1 MSIKEEKGIS
11 GIDIVVSVIILTIFI
26 TLIGNI
32 ITNINLNSKDI
43 ERKTQATSYAVD
55 EIETIKAIGYL
66 ATYEDKGINQE
77 DIISEQ
83 DINDESGN
91 FTGYHKKVT
100 IKDYQLI
107 KNDTTKEK
115 NVLKQLTVEI
125 SYKSRSKDKN
135 IQISTY
141 ITKE

>member
-55 EIETIKAIGYL
+55 EIETIKASGYL

-83 DINDESGN
+83 DINDESGY

>member
-26 TLIGNI
+26 SLIGNI

-55 EIETIKAIGYL
+55 EIETIKASGYL
-66 ATYEDKGINQE
+66 ETYKDKGINQE
-77 DIISEQ
+77 DIINEQ
-83 DINDESGN
+83 DINDDSGN

-107 KNDTTKEK
+107 KKDTTKEK
-115 NVLKQLTVEI
+115 NILKQLTVEI
-125 SYKSRSKDKN
+125 SYKSGSKDKN